1 MICAF
6 WGSTTSA
13 RGDQTLVM
21 NAPNDEHRCAWRER
35 AEALEADV
43 ADLNARI
50 EAMER
55 RIFGKKSERMKSKE
69 RELREGE
76 ASKRNGPEAQEKR
89 RANEKRRARIPSRT
103 ILHPVPASDCAC
115 PACGGVAEREVGSG
129 RQSTVY
135 EYIPG
140 RFEQQIHVQQ
150 TLACRCGE
158 YVVTAPPPAKVVD
171 KGQYGP
177 GLVAHVV
184 VARTLDSI
192 PFHRQQ
198 KQFERLDIPVNKS
211 TLCGLYHRAADL
223 LRPIYACIVERVAE
237 ERVVQADETPLKMHG
252 RGDGKSRPGFMW
264 TFLNDQYVA
273 YVHSGGRSGEVPLD
287 VLGGTE
293 GILVVDAYSG
303 YNPVC
308 TPTTRTRGGCLAHV
322 RRKFFE
328 ARSTAETAADEAMAI
343 ILEIYRIEARALRAR
358 ILRTPEHRALRQTES
373 RAVMQRFHA
382 WLQAQQDRWPPKGPL
397 GKAIAY
403 ALNQWDALCVF
414 LDDEHVP
421 PDNNLSENALRIIAL
436 GRKNWQL
443 VGHEDA
449 GQNTAIL
456 HTLVANCVLKGINP
470 HAYLADV
477 LIRVQTHPASG
488 VADLMPSR
496 WAPLEVATVA

>member
-1 MICAF
+1 
-6 WGSTTSA
+6 
-13 RGDQTLVM
+13 M

-43 ADLNARI
+43 KDLNARI

-89 RANEKRRARIPSRT
+89 RTNEKRRARIPSRT
-103 ILHPVPASDCAC
+103 ILHPVAASDCAC

-129 RQSTVY
+129 RQSTIY

-158 YVVTAPPPAKVVD
+158 YVVTAPPPAKVVE

-198 KQFERLDIPVNKS
+198 KQFERLDIPVNES

-223 LRPIYACIVERVAE
+223 LRPIYPCIVERVAE
-237 ERVVQADETPLKMHG
+237 ERVAQADETPLKMHG

-264 TFLNDQYVA
+264 TF
-273 YVHSGGRSGEVPLD
+273 
-287 VLGGTE
+287 
-293 GILVVDAYSG
+293 
-303 YNPVC
+303 
-308 TPTTRTRGGCLAHV
+308 
-322 RRKFFE
+322 
-328 ARSTAETAADEAMAI
+328 
-343 ILEIYRIEARALRAR
+343 
-358 ILRTPEHRALRQTES
+358 
-373 RAVMQRFHA
+373 
-382 WLQAQQDRWPPKGPL
+382 
-397 GKAIAY
+397 
-403 ALNQWDALCVF
+403 
-414 LDDEHVP
+414 
-421 PDNNLSENALRIIAL
+421 AL

-470 HAYLADV
+470 HADLADV